1 MIEVFQI
8 ILFFHIFVLLLFLPL
23 NIFSKSNFLNQNS
36 FLDIISLNLG
46 VNLNVL
52 LLLSFLPISVQVIQP
67 YIIIIYLLYFLYIYQ
82 RNLLSILK
90 YLKSFWPLLFIF
102 FLFSVNMTFEI
113 YLGWDAKY
121 FYYIKSLF
129 FFEEKTIFDLNQF
142 DHSNWHPHF
151 GSYLWGFFWSL
162 SFIENEYFGRIF
174 YLFLFCF
181 SFFIISKISKKDEI
195 NNIIFLMLVFIFYEY
210 EFFSGLQEILIFSIL
225 VIISKYFFLISSNIN
240 KNNLFS
246 VLLII
251 LFSNI
256 LIWIKSEGIVYFF
269 IIFSLL
275 IIQNQLSIKK
285 RLCISVL
292 LILLYLSKVFIDDI
306 SELENGQNVFYNF
319 DYLLELNLQIIF
331 NKLVNIV
338 VWFFY
343 YLFNNFFFAI
353 FVLLLLYQKFFANEF
368 FKKYKKYYLILK
380 FYLFSIIMFIIFAYV
395 LRDMD
400 IIYALRTTMD
410 RMLMTASGFFIY
422 PCLIFFKYYSK
433 IKY

>member
-1 MIEVFQI
+1 MIEIFQI
-8 ILFFHIFVLLLFLPL
+8 ILFFHIFLLLLFLPL
-23 NIFSKSNFLNQNS
+23 NVFSKSNFLNQNS
-36 FLDIISLNLG
+36 LIDIGSLNLG
-46 VNLNVL
+46 INLNML

-67 YIIIIYLLYFLYIYQ
+67 YLIVFYLLFFLYNY
-82 RNLLSILK
+82 RGNLISISK
-90 YLKSFWPLLFIF
+90 YLKSFWPLLTIF
-102 FLFSVNMTFEI
+102 FLFSVNITSEI

-129 FFEEKTIFDLNQF
+129 FYEKKTIFDLSQF
-142 DHSNWHPHF
+142 EYSNWHPHF

-162 SFIENEYFGRIF
+162 SFIQNEYFGRLF

-181 SFFIISKISKKDEI
+181 SFFVISKISKKNEI
-195 NNIIFLMLVFIFYEY
+195 NIIIFITLVFLFYEY

-225 VIISKYFFLISSNIN
+225 VILSKYFFLISNNIK
-240 KNNLFS
+240 KNNLLS
-246 VLLII
+246 LLLII
-251 LFSNI
+251 FFSNI
-256 LIWIKSEGIVYFF
+256 LIWIKSEGVVYFF
-269 IIFSLL
+269 IIYSLF
-275 IIQNQLSIKK
+275 IIQDQFSFKK
-285 RLCISVL
+285 RLYISAL
-292 LILLYLSKVFIDDI
+292 FILLYLSKIIIDEI
-306 SELENGQNVFYNF
+306 SNFENSQNVFYNF

-338 VWFFY
+338 IWFFY
-343 YLFNNFFFAI
+343 YLSNNFFFAI
-353 FVLLLLYQKFFANEF
+353 FILLLLYQKFFANEF
-368 FKKYKKYYLILK
+368 FKVYKKYYLVLK
-380 FYLFSIIMFIIFAYV
+380 FYLFSIIMFIIFGYV